1 MESAAGAQ
9 QRTDAGLVH
18 PDDACGYTPHLTT
31 ATSSACRSS
40 RASSSSLED
49 SPRLGRTSRSNPA
62 TSSRWR
68 LNVSRTRR
76 FRKLRSTASAA
87 TRFPTT
93 TPSRAQHRPLGL
105 ACTRKRSL
113 LELRREA
120 RTCRNASPLGKRA
133 RRGNAS
139 DRKPLAAL
147 GPAPV
152 QHRTPAQRF
161 HAGAEAV
168 RARPA
173 DLGRLVGALHV
184 VSPIALK
191 SRLLHGAQGII
202 VNWYGAPVDNF
213 PAGQY
218 NSVSPLSDN

>member
-1 MESAAGAQ
+1 VKAAAGTQ
-9 QRTDAGLVH
+9 QRTYASLVRANQ
-18 PDDACGYTPHLTT
+18 ACSHAPHLTT

-40 RASSSSLED
+40 RASRSSRED
-49 SPRLGRTSRSNPA
+49 KPRRGRTSKSNPA
-62 TSSRWR
+62 TSCRWR
-68 LNVSRTRR
+68 LNVSRTKR

-93 TPSRAQHRPLGL
+93 TPRRAKHRPLGL

-120 RTCRNASPLGKRA
+120 RSCRNASPLGKRA

-152 QHRTPAQRF
+152 QHRTPAQCF
-161 HAGAEAV
+161 HAGTEAV

-173 DLGRLVGALHV
+173 NLRRLVGALHI
-184 VSPIALK
+184 VSPMTLK
-191 SRLLHGAQGII
+191 SRLLHGAGGTI
-202 VNWYGAPVDNF
+202 VNW
-213 PAGQY
+213 
-218 NSVSPLSDN
+218 

>member
-1 MESAAGAQ
+1 MKPAAGAQ
-9 QRTDAGLVH
+9 QRTDARLVRA
-18 PDDACGYTPHLTT
+18 DEACGHAPHLTA
-31 ATSSACRSS
+31 ATSSACRSL
-40 RASSSSLED
+40 RASSNSPED
-49 SPRLGRTSRSNPA
+49 KLRLGRTSRSNPA

-76 FRKLRSTASAA
+76 LRQLRSTASGT

-93 TPSRAQHRPLGL
+93 TPRRAKHRPLAL

-120 RTCRNASPLGKRA
+120 RTCLNASPLGKRA

-152 QHRTPAQRF
+152 HYRTPTQRF
-161 HAGAEAV
+161 HAGAKAV
-168 RARPA
+168 GPRPA
-173 DLGRLVGALHV
+173 NLGRLVGALHIV
-184 VSPIALK
+184 FPIAVK
-191 SRLLHGAQGII
+191 SRLLHGARGII
-202 VNWYGAPVDNF
+202 VNYSSAPVDNF
-213 PAGQY
+213 APGRY
-218 NSVSPLSDN
+218 NDVSPLSDN